1 MFKKVFLATAI
12 LGSIGSSCAMAD
24 NITWEPHIRDGY
36 MCSGAPNYCN
46 ISGMAKLHIENT
58 SADVHTYS
66 VHLGMTSDAGEPV
79 GGAGK
84 WEANITIQPHA
95 SWDTQQTVA
104 GYVKFNNRGQRE
116 ISIVAYMTGNQEFY
130 QAQKGWIQVV

>member
-1 MFKKVFLATAI
+1 MFKKALAIVTI
-12 LGSIGSSCAMAD
+12 LGSVNAYANPD

-58 SADVHTYS
+58 SDVAHTYS
-66 VHLGMTSDAGEPV
+66 VQIGMTSDAGEPV

-84 WEANITIQPHA
+84 WQANITVQPHA

-116 ISIVAYMTGNQEFY
+116 VSIVALTTGYQQFY
-130 QAQKGWIQVV
+130 QAQKGWITVV